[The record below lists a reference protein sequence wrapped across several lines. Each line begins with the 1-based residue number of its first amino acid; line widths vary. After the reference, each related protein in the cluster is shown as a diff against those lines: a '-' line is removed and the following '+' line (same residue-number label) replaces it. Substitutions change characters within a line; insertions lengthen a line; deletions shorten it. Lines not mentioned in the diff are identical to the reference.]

1 MIKLYDRLIELNK
14 NNKSQLSS
22 ILGLF
27 YNIKT
32 DFQIL
37 NKSKNKK
44 LIYMLKYFIYYNTKI
59 EMKLRNTYISKI
71 KIGLKLSY

>member
-1 MIKLYDRLIELNK
+1 MIKLYDRLIELCK

-59 EMKLRNTYISKI
+59 KLRNI
-71 KIGLKLSY
+71 LM

>member
-1 MIKLYDRLIELNK
+1 MIKLYDCLIELYK

-59 EMKLRNTYISKI
+59 KMKLRNI
-71 KIGLKLSY
+71 LM